1 MNNQTVMDLS
11 ILHLAIA
18 YIFVLVLLVIFK
30 SRGIRREKMILI
42 ATTRMTIQLTV
53 MGYILMV
60 VFQHPKWYI
69 SLLMLAVML
78 SFAMYNAMKRVRYE
92 MSKELKHLM
101 IISMAIGYLVTAVVF
116 ILFVLQVD
124 PWFDPQYVIPISGMI
139 IGNAM
144 TGIALGANR
153 LCTNMQDH
161 HEEIENSL
169 MLGAT
174 SKDASY
180 EYVNDAFDSAILP
193 TMNNMLT
200 MGIVSLPGMM
210 TGQILS
216 GTFPLTAIK
225 YQIGIMLAILGC
237 TAITVVLFVT
247 LGYRTFFNESD
258 ALKWKQNVRFSRF
271 CNKLG
276 IFYAIYL

>member
-101 IISMAIGYLVTAVVF
+101 IISMAVGYLVTAVVF

-258 ALKWKQNVRFSRF
+258 ALK
-271 CNKLG
+271 
-276 IFYAIYL
+276 